1 MQFEASYGLASA
13 LTFADDLK
21 SLLALG
27 ENGKK
32 QYPQMSLFTDI
43 YDGAVKL
50 CINKNQTIGYSPST
64 STDTALKRECGFIK
78 HLAYSFIPLKYLS
91 RSDDLIES
99 TKDLFRAASSSCMLS
114 QSQISSQSSNVLGVF
129 ATRAIKFSEAI
140 IQDTPIFA
148 ASNISNS
155 APWTQKSTKLKI
167 TNICENCYGRI
178 PPLSR
183 PTHST
188 CCSTVYCHLNCQ
200 EIALASYHKVLCGQ
214 NFDWLY
220 QEGAKKPGHLGLN
233 GPMWLRILAACI
245 QSDCHPLDHPSI
257 ANLSPLYDDYSRL
270 WSLSNN
276 IVTPIKILRQ
286 LGIDVY
292 SDMRYDT
299 WVLQTVWARVIN
311 NQQGDSDERE
321 WHLRGINQFY
331 SFFNHSYEPNTGWST
346 PASATCVNGMT

>member
-1 MQFEASYGLASA
+1 
-13 LTFADDLK
+13 
-21 SLLALG
+21 
-27 ENGKK
+27 
-32 QYPQMSLFTDI
+32 
-43 YDGAVKL
+43 
-50 CINKNQTIGYSPST
+50 
-64 STDTALKRECGFIK
+64 
-78 HLAYSFIPLKYLS
+78 
-91 RSDDLIES
+91 
-99 TKDLFRAASSSCMLS
+99 MLS

-214 NFDWLY
+214 DFDWLY
-220 QEGAKKPGHLGLN
+220 QEGVKKPGHLGLN

-286 LGIDVY
+286 VGIDVY
-292 SDMRYDT
+292 SDMRYET

-331 SFFNHSYEPNTGWST
+331 SFFNHSCEPNTGWST
-346 PASATCVNGMT
+346 PASATCVNGMTKVMFAQRDIRKGEELCVTYLSEMRLRQSKTERSRMLCSWIGIDETCGCSRCWREG

>member
-1 MQFEASYGLASA
+1 
-13 LTFADDLK
+13 
-21 SLLALG
+21 
-27 ENGKK
+27 
-32 QYPQMSLFTDI
+32 
-43 YDGAVKL
+43 
-50 CINKNQTIGYSPST
+50 
-64 STDTALKRECGFIK
+64 
-78 HLAYSFIPLKYLS
+78 
-91 RSDDLIES
+91 
-99 TKDLFRAASSSCMLS
+99 MLS

-311 NQQGDSDERE
+311 NQQGDLDERE

-331 SFFNHSYEPNTGWST
+331 SFFNHSCEPNTGWST
-346 PASATCVNGMT
+346 PASATCVNGMTKVMFAQRDIRKGEELCGTYLSEMRLRQSKTERSRMLCSWIGIDETCGCSRCWREG

>member
-1 MQFEASYGLASA
+1 MDA
-13 LTFADDLK
+13 
-21 SLLALG
+21 
-27 ENGKK
+27 
-32 QYPQMSLFTDI
+32 
-43 YDGAVKL
+43 
-50 CINKNQTIGYSPST
+50 
-64 STDTALKRECGFIK
+64 
-78 HLAYSFIPLKYLS
+78 
-91 RSDDLIES
+91 
-99 TKDLFRAASSSCMLS
+99 
-114 QSQISSQSSNVLGVF
+114 
-129 ATRAIKFSEAI
+129 
-140 IQDTPIFA
+140 
-148 ASNISNS
+148 
-155 APWTQKSTKLKI
+155 KSTKLKI
-167 TNICENCYGRI
+167 TNICDNCYGRI

-286 LGIDVY
+286 SGIDVY

-311 NQQGDSDERE
+311 NQQGDLDERE

-331 SFFNHSYEPNTGWST
+331 SFFNHSCEPNTGWST
-346 PASATCVNGMT
+346 PASATCVNGMTKVMFAQRDIRKGEELCVTYLSEMRLRQSKTERSRMLCSWIGIDETCGCSRCWREG

>member
-1 MQFEASYGLASA
+1 MDA
-13 LTFADDLK
+13 
-21 SLLALG
+21 
-27 ENGKK
+27 
-32 QYPQMSLFTDI
+32 
-43 YDGAVKL
+43 
-50 CINKNQTIGYSPST
+50 
-64 STDTALKRECGFIK
+64 
-78 HLAYSFIPLKYLS
+78 
-91 RSDDLIES
+91 
-99 TKDLFRAASSSCMLS
+99 
-114 QSQISSQSSNVLGVF
+114 
-129 ATRAIKFSEAI
+129 
-140 IQDTPIFA
+140 
-148 ASNISNS
+148 
-155 APWTQKSTKLKI
+155 KSTKLKI
-167 TNICENCYGRI
+167 TNICDNCYGRI

-286 LGIDVY
+286 SGIDVY

-311 NQQGDSDERE
+311 NQQGDLDERE

-331 SFFNHSYEPNTGWST
+331 SFFNHSCEPNTGWST
-346 PASATCVNGMT
+346 PASATCVNGMTKVMFAQRDIRKGEELCVTYLSEMRLRQSKTERSRMLCSHWERGFQCWPDWYRCPKTIWDAQHWVLWTLNCFSMRCPHRCDDIILDNERKELGSAGGCICNRNSLLSFQRKT

>member
-1 MQFEASYGLASA
+1 
-13 LTFADDLK
+13 
-21 SLLALG
+21 
-27 ENGKK
+27 
-32 QYPQMSLFTDI
+32 
-43 YDGAVKL
+43 
-50 CINKNQTIGYSPST
+50 
-64 STDTALKRECGFIK
+64 
-78 HLAYSFIPLKYLS
+78 
-91 RSDDLIES
+91 
-99 TKDLFRAASSSCMLS
+99 MLS

-214 NFDWLY
+214 KFDWLY

-286 LGIDVY
+286 SGIDVY

-331 SFFNHSYEPNTGWST
+331 SFFNHSCEPNTGWST
-346 PASATCVNGMT
+346 PASATCVNGMTKVMFAQRDIRKGEELCVTYLSEMRLRQSKTERSRMLCSWIGIDETCGCSRCWREG

>member
-1 MQFEASYGLASA
+1 
-13 LTFADDLK
+13 
-21 SLLALG
+21 
-27 ENGKK
+27 
-32 QYPQMSLFTDI
+32 
-43 YDGAVKL
+43 
-50 CINKNQTIGYSPST
+50 
-64 STDTALKRECGFIK
+64 
-78 HLAYSFIPLKYLS
+78 
-91 RSDDLIES
+91 
-99 TKDLFRAASSSCMLS
+99 MLS

-214 NFDWLY
+214 KFDWLY

-299 WVLQTVWARVIN
+299 WYYKLFGLGSSTTNKATQMNASGTCGGSTNSIHSSITAANPTQAGAPQPAR
-311 NQQGDSDERE
+311 R
-321 WHLRGINQFY
+321 
-331 SFFNHSYEPNTGWST
+331 
-346 PASATCVNGMT
+346 ASME